1 MQSPVYTRTPTMYLD
16 FKLDAGAVVEQPV
29 PQGWT
34 VFVYIMTGKADFG
47 MLLLL
52 LLLSVF

>member
-1 MQSPVYTRTPTMYLD
+1 MYLD

-52 LLLSVF
+52 RLLSVF